1 MSHTNTYMG
10 IDLLAIH
17 QALTVFFVAFIV
29 TYLMVPVSK
38 KIAVVIGAIDYP
50 SNRRL
55 NTEPVP
61 RCGGIALYVGLVAA
75 CLSVIIAERFFGWE
89 IVDLYVLKDIN
100 FILLFVGITIM
111 FAVGLVDDI
120 IQMSAWPKLIGQIV
134 AAVVVAL
141 AGVTIGTVR
150 SLTDGDYVDLGWMNY
165 PLTVLYLVVFVNI
178 TNLIDGLDGLAAGII
193 AIVSASLLYLVIMR
207 GSATLALACIALIAV
222 CLAFLRYNFSPA
234 SIFMGDSG
242 ALLLGLLI
250 GIVSITGVV
259 RTQSFVVMLV
269 PLVIAGIPLLDT
281 VSAVI
286 RRSRGH
292 KPVGQADMGHI
303 HHRLLRAG
311 LGQRRAVAVL
321 WVCSAVL
328 AFVGCML
335 GSVSGPIRWAIFFGL
350 AVVMFF
356 IIWKFGL
363 FKPVLRHYYDNKG
376 KHGPRTPHERR

>member
-1 MSHTNTYMG
+1 M
-10 IDLLAIH
+10 LAIH

-29 TYLMVPVSK
+29 TYLMVPASK
-38 KIAVVIGAIDYP
+38 KIAVLIGAIDYP

-55 NTEPVP
+55 NTDPVP
-61 RCGGIALYVGLVAA
+61 RCGGIALYIGLVAA
-75 CLSVIIAERFFGWE
+75 CLSVLIAERFFGWE
-89 IVDLYVLKDIN
+89 IVDLYVLQDIN
-100 FILLFVGITIM
+100 YIVLFIGITIM

-120 IQMSAWPKLIGQIV
+120 VQMAALPKLFGQIV
-134 AAVVVAL
+134 AAVVVAA
-141 AGVTIGTVR
+141 AGITIGTVR
-150 SLTDGDYVDLGWMNY
+150 SIVDGDYVDLGWLNY

-178 TNLIDGLDGLAAGII
+178 TNLIDGLDGLATGII

-207 GSATLALACIALIAV
+207 GSATLALACVALIAV
-222 CLAFLRYNFSPA
+222 CLAFLRFNFFPA

-242 ALLLGLLI
+242 ALLLGLMV
-250 GIVSITGVV
+250 GIISISGVV

-269 PLVIAGIPLLDT
+269 PLVIAGVPLLDT
-281 VSAVI
+281 ISAII

-321 WVCSAVL
+321 WLCSAFL
-328 AFVGCML
+328 AFVGTML
-335 GSVSGPIRWAIFFGL
+335 GSFFGPVRWAIFFGL

-376 KHGPRTPHERR
+376 KHGPRTPRHSK

>member
-1 MSHTNTYMG
+1 M
-10 IDLLAIH
+10 
-17 QALTVFFVAFIV
+17 AFIV

-38 KIAVVIGAIDYP
+38 KIAVAIGAIDYP

-55 NTEPVP
+55 NTDPVP
-61 RCGGIALYVGLVAA
+61 RCGGIALYVGLVAG
-75 CLSVIIAERFFGWE
+75 CLTVIIAERFFGWE
-89 IVDLYVLKDIN
+89 LVDLYVLQDIN
-100 FILLFVGITIM
+100 FILLFIGITLM

-120 IQMSAWPKLIGQIV
+120 IQMSALPKLIGQIV
-134 AAVVVAL
+134 AATVVAL
-141 AGVTIGTVR
+141 AGITIGTVR
-150 SLTDGDYVDLGWMNY
+150 SMVDGDYVDLAWIDF

-178 TNLIDGLDGLAAGII
+178 TNLIDGLDGLATGII
-193 AIVSASLLYLVIMR
+193 TIVAISLLYLVLKR

-222 CLAFLRYNFSPA
+222 CLAFLRFNFFPA
-234 SIFMGDSG
+234 SVFMGDSG
-242 ALLLGLLI
+242 SLLLGLMV
-250 GIVSITGVV
+250 GIISITGVV

-281 VSAVI
+281 VSAII

-321 WVCSAVL
+321 WICSAAL
-328 AFVGCML
+328 ALVGCML
-335 GSVSGPIRWAIFFGL
+335 GSFSGPVRWAIFFGL
-350 AVVMFF
+350 AVVIFF

-376 KHGPRTPHERR
+376 KHGPRTPRHKQ

>member
-1 MSHTNTYMG
+1 M
-10 IDLLAIH
+10 LAIH
-17 QALTVFFVAFIV
+17 QALTVFFVTFIV

-55 NTEPVP
+55 NTDPVP
-61 RCGGIALYVGLVAA
+61 RCGGIAMYVGLVAG
-75 CLSVIIAERFFGWE
+75 CLAVIIAERFFGWE
-89 IVDLYVLKDIN
+89 LVDLYVLKDIN
-100 FILLFVGITIM
+100 FVLLFVGITFM

-120 IQMSAWPKLIGQIV
+120 VQMSALPKLIGQIA

-150 SLTDGDYVDLGWMNY
+150 SMVDGDYVDLAWIDF

-178 TNLIDGLDGLAAGII
+178 TNLIDGLDGLATGII
-193 AIVSASLLYLVIMR
+193 TIVSISLLYLVLKR

-222 CLAFLRYNFSPA
+222 CLAFLRFNFFPA

-242 ALLLGLLI
+242 SHLLGLMV

-281 VSAVI
+281 VSAII

-321 WVCSAVL
+321 WLCSAAL

-335 GSVSGPIRWAIFFGL
+335 GSFSGPVRWAIFFGL
-350 AVVMFF
+350 AVVIFF

-376 KHGPRTPHERR
+376 KRGPRTPRHRQ

>member
-1 MSHTNTYMG
+1 M
-10 IDLLAIH
+10 
-17 QALTVFFVAFIV
+17 FFVAFIV

-38 KIAVVIGAIDYP
+38 KIAVLIGAIDYP

-55 NTEPVP
+55 NTDPVP
-61 RCGGIALYVGLVAA
+61 RCGGIALYCGLVAA
-75 CLSVIIAERFFGWE
+75 CLSVLIAERFFGWD
-89 IVDLYVLKDIN
+89 IVDLYVLKDVN
-100 FILLFVGITIM
+100 YILLFVGITIM
-111 FAVGLVDDI
+111 FSVGLVDDI
-120 IQMSAWPKLIGQIV
+120 IQMSALPKLLGQIV
-134 AAVVVAL
+134 AAVVVAV

-150 SLTDGDYVDLGWMNY
+150 SVTDGDYVDLGWLNY

-178 TNLIDGLDGLAAGII
+178 TNLIDGLDGLATGII
-193 AIVSASLLYLVIMR
+193 AIVSSSLLYLVINR

-222 CLAFLRYNFSPA
+222 CLAFLRYNFFPA

-242 ALLLGLLI
+242 SLLLGLLV

-281 VSAVI
+281 VSAII

-328 AFVGCML
+328 AFVGTML
-335 GSVSGPIRWAIFFGL
+335 GSFSGPVRWAIFFGL

-376 KHGPRTPHERR
+376 KHGPRAPRDHR

>member
-1 MSHTNTYMG
+1 M
-10 IDLLAIH
+10 H

-38 KIAVVIGAIDYP
+38 KIAVLIGAIDYP

-55 NTEPVP
+55 NTDPVP
-61 RCGGIALYVGLVAA
+61 RCGGIALYCGLVAA
-75 CLSVIIAERFFGWE
+75 CLSVLIAERFFGWD
-89 IVDLYVLKDIN
+89 IVDLYVLKDVN
-100 FILLFVGITIM
+100 YILLFVGITIM
-111 FAVGLVDDI
+111 FSVGLVDDI
-120 IQMSAWPKLIGQIV
+120 IQMSALPKLLGQIV
-134 AAVVVAL
+134 AAVVVAV

-150 SLTDGDYVDLGWMNY
+150 SVTDGDYVDLGWLNY

-178 TNLIDGLDGLAAGII
+178 TNLIDGLDGLATGII
-193 AIVSASLLYLVIMR
+193 AIVSSSLLYLVINR

-222 CLAFLRYNFSPA
+222 CLAFLRYNFFPA

-242 ALLLGLLI
+242 SLLLGLLV

-281 VSAVI
+281 VSAII

-328 AFVGCML
+328 AFVGTML
-335 GSVSGPIRWAIFFGL
+335 GSFSGPVRWAIFFGL

-376 KHGPRTPHERR
+376 KHGPRAPRDHR

>member
-1 MSHTNTYMG
+1 M
-10 IDLLAIH
+10 LAIH

-29 TYLMVPVSK
+29 TYLMVPASK
-38 KIAVVIGAIDYP
+38 KIAVLIGAIDYP

-55 NTEPVP
+55 NTDPVP
-61 RCGGIALYVGLVAA
+61 RCGGIALYIGLVAA
-75 CLSVIIAERFFGWE
+75 CLSVLIAERFFGWE
-89 IVDLYVLKDIN
+89 IVDLYVLQDIN
-100 FILLFVGITIM
+100 YIVLFIGITIM

-120 IQMSAWPKLIGQIV
+120 VQMAALPKLFGQIV
-134 AAVVVAL
+134 AAVVVAA
-141 AGVTIGTVR
+141 AGITIGTVR
-150 SLTDGDYVDLGWMNY
+150 SIVDGDYVDLGWLNY

-178 TNLIDGLDGLAAGII
+178 TNLIDGLDGLATGII

-207 GSATLALACIALIAV
+207 GSATLALACVALIAV
-222 CLAFLRYNFSPA
+222 CLAFLRFNFFPA

-242 ALLLGLLI
+242 ALLLGLMV
-250 GIVSITGVV
+250 GIISISGVV

-269 PLVIAGIPLLDT
+269 PLVIAGVPLLDT
-281 VSAVI
+281 ISAII

-321 WVCSAVL
+321 WLCSAFL
-328 AFVGCML
+328 AFVGTML
-335 GSVSGPIRWAIFFGL
+335 GSFSGPVRWAIFFGL

-376 KHGPRTPHERR
+376 KHGPRTPRHSK

>member
-1 MSHTNTYMG
+1 M
-10 IDLLAIH
+10 LAMH

-38 KIAVVIGAIDYP
+38 KIAVLIGAIDYP

-55 NTEPVP
+55 NTDPVP

-75 CLSVIIAERFFGWE
+75 CLSVLIAERFFGWD
-89 IVDLYVLKDIN
+89 IVDLYVLSGVN
-100 FILLFVGITIM
+100 YILLFIGITMM

-120 IQMSAWPKLIGQIV
+120 IQMSALPKLLGQVV
-134 AAVVVAL
+134 AAIVVAV

-150 SLTDGDYVDLGWMNY
+150 SVTDGDYVDLGWLNY

-178 TNLIDGLDGLAAGII
+178 TNLIDGLDGLATGII
-193 AIVSASLLYLVIMR
+193 AIVATSLLYLVLMR
-207 GSATLALACIALIAV
+207 GSATLAMACVALIAV
-222 CLAFLRYNFSPA
+222 CLAFLRYNFFPA

-242 ALLLGLLI
+242 SLLLGLLV
-250 GIVSITGVV
+250 GIISITGVV

-281 VSAVI
+281 VSAII

-328 AFVGCML
+328 AFVGTML
-335 GSVSGPIRWAIFFGL
+335 GSFSGPVRWVIFFGL

-376 KHGPRTPHERR
+376 KHGPRTPRHHK

>member
-1 MSHTNTYMG
+1 M
-10 IDLLAIH
+10 LVIH

-100 FILLFVGITIM
+100 FVLLFVGITIM

-120 IQMSAWPKLIGQIV
+120 IQMSALPKLIGQIV

-150 SLTDGDYVDLGWMNY
+150 SLVDGDYVDLSWIDF

-178 TNLIDGLDGLAAGII
+178 TNLIDGLDGLATGII
-193 AIVSASLLYLVIMR
+193 TIVSLSLLYLVLKR
-207 GSATLALACIALIAV
+207 GSATLALACIALVAV
-222 CLAFLRYNFSPA
+222 CLAFLRFNFFPA

-242 ALLLGLLI
+242 ALLLGFMV
-250 GIVSITGVV
+250 GIISITGIV

-269 PLVIAGIPLLDT
+269 PLVIAGLPLLDT
-281 VSAVI
+281 LSAII

-321 WVCSAVL
+321 WLCSAAL
-328 AFVGCML
+328 AVVGCML
-335 GSVSGPIRWAIFFGL
+335 GSFSGPIRWAILVGL
-350 AVVMFF
+350 AIVIFF

-376 KHGPRTPHERR
+376 KHGPRAPRHHK

>member
-1 MSHTNTYMG
+1 M
-10 IDLLAIH
+10 
-17 QALTVFFVAFIV
+17 FFVAFIV
-29 TYLMVPVSK
+29 TYLMVPASK
-38 KIAVVIGAIDYP
+38 KIAVLIGAIDYP

-55 NTEPVP
+55 NTDPVP
-61 RCGGIALYVGLVAA
+61 RCGGIALYIGLVAA
-75 CLSVIIAERFFGWE
+75 CLSVLIAERFFGWE
-89 IVDLYVLKDIN
+89 IVDLYVLQDIN
-100 FILLFVGITIM
+100 YIVLFIGITIM

-120 IQMSAWPKLIGQIV
+120 VQMAALPKLFGQIV
-134 AAVVVAL
+134 AAVVVAA
-141 AGVTIGTVR
+141 AGITIGTVR
-150 SLTDGDYVDLGWMNY
+150 SIVDGDYVDLGWLNY

-178 TNLIDGLDGLAAGII
+178 TNLINGLDGLATGII

-207 GSATLALACIALIAV
+207 GSATLALACVALIAV
-222 CLAFLRYNFSPA
+222 CLAFLRFNFFPA

-242 ALLLGLLI
+242 ALLLGLMV
-250 GIVSITGVV
+250 GIISISGVV

-269 PLVIAGIPLLDT
+269 PLVIAGVPLLDT
-281 VSAVI
+281 ISAII

-321 WVCSAVL
+321 WLCSAFL
-328 AFVGCML
+328 AFVGTML
-335 GSVSGPIRWAIFFGL
+335 GSFSGPVRWAIFFGL

-376 KHGPRTPHERR
+376 KHGPRTPRHSK

>member
-1 MSHTNTYMG
+1 M
-10 IDLLAIH
+10 LAIH

-29 TYLMVPVSK
+29 TYLMVPASK
-38 KIAVVIGAIDYP
+38 KIAVLIGAIDYP

-55 NTEPVP
+55 NTDPVP
-61 RCGGIALYVGLVAA
+61 RCGGIALYIGLVAA
-75 CLSVIIAERFFGWE
+75 CLSVLIAERFFGWE
-89 IVDLYVLKDIN
+89 IVDLYVLQDIN
-100 FILLFVGITIM
+100 YIVLFIGITIM

-120 IQMSAWPKLIGQIV
+120 VQMAALPKLFGQIV
-134 AAVVVAL
+134 AAVVVAA
-141 AGVTIGTVR
+141 AGITIGTVR
-150 SLTDGDYVDLGWMNY
+150 SIVDGGYVDLGWLNY

-178 TNLIDGLDGLAAGII
+178 TNLIDGLDGLATGII

-207 GSATLALACIALIAV
+207 GSATLALACVALIAV
-222 CLAFLRYNFSPA
+222 CLAFLRFNFFPA

-242 ALLLGLLI
+242 ALLLGLMV
-250 GIVSITGVV
+250 GIISISGVV

-269 PLVIAGIPLLDT
+269 PLVIAGVPLLDT
-281 VSAVI
+281 ISAII

-321 WVCSAVL
+321 WLCSAFL
-328 AFVGCML
+328 AFVGTML
-335 GSVSGPIRWAIFFGL
+335 GSFSGPVRWAIFFGL

-376 KHGPRTPHERR
+376 KHGPRTPRHSK

>member
-1 MSHTNTYMG
+1 M
-10 IDLLAIH
+10 LAIH

-38 KIAVVIGAIDYP
+38 KIAVAIGAIDYP

-55 NTEPVP
+55 NTDPVP
-61 RCGGIALYVGLVAA
+61 RCGGIALYVGLVAG
-75 CLSVIIAERFFGWE
+75 CLTVIIAERFFGWE
-89 IVDLYVLKDIN
+89 LVDLYVLQDIN
-100 FILLFVGITIM
+100 FILLFIGITLM

-120 IQMSAWPKLIGQIV
+120 IQMSALPKLIGQIV
-134 AAVVVAL
+134 AATVVAL
-141 AGVTIGTVR
+141 AGITIGTVR
-150 SLTDGDYVDLGWMNY
+150 SMVDGDYVDLAWIDF

-178 TNLIDGLDGLAAGII
+178 TNLIDGLDGLATGII
-193 AIVSASLLYLVIMR
+193 TIVAISLLYLVLKR

-222 CLAFLRYNFSPA
+222 CLAFLRFNFFPA
-234 SIFMGDSG
+234 SVFMGDSG
-242 ALLLGLLI
+242 SLLLGLMV
-250 GIVSITGVV
+250 GIISITGVV

-281 VSAVI
+281 VSAII

-321 WVCSAVL
+321 WICSAAL
-328 AFVGCML
+328 ALVGCML
-335 GSVSGPIRWAIFFGL
+335 GSFSGPVRWAIFFGL
-350 AVVMFF
+350 AVVIFF

-376 KHGPRTPHERR
+376 KHGPRTPRHKQ

>member
-1 MSHTNTYMG
+1 M
-10 IDLLAIH
+10 LAMH
-17 QALTVFFVAFIV
+17 QALTGFLVAFVV

-38 KIAVVIGAIDYP
+38 KIAVLIGAIDYP

-55 NTEPVP
+55 NTDPVP

-75 CLSVIIAERFFGWE
+75 CLSVLIAERFFGWD
-89 IVDLYVLKDIN
+89 IVDLYVLSGVN
-100 FILLFVGITIM
+100 YILLFIGITMM

-120 IQMSAWPKLIGQIV
+120 IQMSALPKLLGQVV
-134 AAVVVAL
+134 AAIVVAV

-150 SLTDGDYVDLGWMNY
+150 SLIDGDYVDLGWLNY

-178 TNLIDGLDGLAAGII
+178 TNLIDGLDGLATGII
-193 AIVSASLLYLVIMR
+193 AIVATSLLYLVLMR
-207 GSATLALACIALIAV
+207 GSATLAMACVALIAV
-222 CLAFLRYNFSPA
+222 CLAFLRYNFFPA

-242 ALLLGLLI
+242 SLLLGLLV
-250 GIVSITGVV
+250 GIISITGVV

-281 VSAVI
+281 VSAII

-328 AFVGCML
+328 AFVGTML
-335 GSVSGPIRWAIFFGL
+335 GSFSGPVRWAIFFGL

-376 KHGPRTPHERR
+376 KHGPRTPRHHK

>member
-1 MSHTNTYMG
+1 M
-10 IDLLAIH
+10 LAIH

-29 TYLMVPVSK
+29 TYLMVPASK
-38 KIAVVIGAIDYP
+38 KIAVLIGAIDYP

-55 NTEPVP
+55 NTDPVP

-75 CLSVIIAERFFGWE
+75 CLSVLIAERFFGWE
-89 IVDLYVLKDIN
+89 IVDLYVLQDIN
-100 FILLFVGITIM
+100 YIVLFIGITIM

-120 IQMSAWPKLIGQIV
+120 VQMAALPKLFGQIV
-134 AAVVVAL
+134 AAVVVAA
-141 AGVTIGTVR
+141 AGITIGTVR
-150 SLTDGDYVDLGWMNY
+150 SIVDGDYVDLGWLNY

-178 TNLIDGLDGLAAGII
+178 TNLIDGLDGLATGII

-207 GSATLALACIALIAV
+207 GSATLALACVALIAV
-222 CLAFLRYNFSPA
+222 CLAFLRFNFFPA

-242 ALLLGLLI
+242 ALLLGLMV
-250 GIVSITGVV
+250 GIISISGVV

-269 PLVIAGIPLLDT
+269 PLVIAGVPLLDT
-281 VSAVI
+281 ISAII

-321 WVCSAVL
+321 WLCSAFL
-328 AFVGCML
+328 AFVGTML
-335 GSVSGPIRWAIFFGL
+335 GSFSGPVRWAIFFGL

-376 KHGPRTPHERR
+376 KHGPRTPRHSK